1 MEVFLAEL
9 VFLGVARSVSVARH
23 CVGSVLAAAGHRYV
37 DGVLLVVSELVG
49 NAVMHTE
56 SGLAGGLV
64 TVDVQGIGRQLA
76 RIDVIDQ
83 GSNTA
88 PQVREPRDT
97 ASSGRGL
104 KIVEMTALR
113 WGVRDDGLG
122 GKAVWAEVL
131 TTDAT

>member
-1 MEVFLAEL
+1 
-9 VFLGVARSVSVARH
+9 
-23 CVGSVLAAAGHRYV
+23 VGSVLAAAGHRYV

-131 TTDAT
+131 TTDTPAADR